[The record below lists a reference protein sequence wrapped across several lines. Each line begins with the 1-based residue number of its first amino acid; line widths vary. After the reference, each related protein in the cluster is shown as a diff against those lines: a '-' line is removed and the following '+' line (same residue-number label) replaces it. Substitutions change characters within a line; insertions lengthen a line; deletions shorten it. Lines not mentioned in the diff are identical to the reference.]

1 GKARSNQVET
11 AGWKADWG
19 IEALSDGAV
28 AGSATAWAGADPGLL
43 SGSRPGARGV
53 GWLLVHLL
61 PRPLMT
67 LRPSLLATALLA
79 ATGMASAADAS
90 VPTGPLPR
98 TVVPSEVALQ
108 LTIDPA
114 QARFSGHVDISVDV
128 ARATDTIWMHGKGLS
143 IAKAV
148 YKPANGKEQ
157 VLTAAEV
164 DVSGVLKLTA
174 PKAIA
179 AGK

>member
-1 GKARSNQVET
+1 MNAVRVLPEPVGAATRVWRPEPIAGQACCWASVGPGKARSNQAET

-114 QARFSGHVDISVDV
+114 QPRFSG
-128 ARATDTIWMHGKGLS
+128 
-143 IAKAV
+143 
-148 YKPANGKEQ
+148 
-157 VLTAAEV
+157 
-164 DVSGVLKLTA
+164 
-174 PKAIA
+174 
-179 AGK
+179 

>member
-1 GKARSNQVET
+1 RGCGGRAAGRQARGVQGVDRREEWGQGLARAGRGSDQGVAAGTDRGPSLLLGLRGPGKGPLEPGGDRGMEGRQGHRNIIRR
-11 AGWKADWG
+11 GCRR
-19 IEALSDGAV
+19 ICDGS
-28 AGSATAWAGADPGLL
+28 GGAHPGLL
-43 SGSRPGARGV
+43 SGSRPWPRGV

-114 QARFSGHVDISVDV
+114 QPRFSGH
-128 ARATDTIWMHGKGLS
+128 
-143 IAKAV
+143 
-148 YKPANGKEQ
+148 
-157 VLTAAEV
+157 
-164 DVSGVLKLTA
+164 
-174 PKAIA
+174 
-179 AGK
+179 

>member
-1 GKARSNQVET
+1 MDVRSRL
-11 AGWKADWG
+11 AAC
-19 IEALSDGAV
+19 S
-28 AGSATAWAGADPGLL
+28 PF
-43 SGSRPGARGV
+43 
-53 GWLLVHLL
+53 
-61 PRPLMT
+61 PRPAMT

-90 VPTGPLPR
+90 IPTGPLPR

-128 ARATDTIWMHGKGLS
+128 ARATDTIWMHGKGLN

-157 VLTAAEV
+157 VL
-164 DVSGVLKLTA
+164 S
-174 PKAIA
+174 
-179 AGK
+179 